1 MINTEFC
8 NIENFSPHLF
18 WDMNK
23 SNLDFEKSKSQI
35 IYHVVEYG
43 VMTDWLLVQKI
54 YPKEEIKAVVTNL
67 RTLDKV
73 TLSYLAHFF
82 QIDKTQ
88 FRCYTTSQSAQS
100 FWNSDTH

>member
-1 MINTEFC
+1 MINKEFC
-8 NIENFSPHLF
+8 NIDNFSSHLF

-23 SNLDFEKSKSQI
+23 SNLDFEISKSQI

-43 VMTDWLLVQKI
+43 VMKDWLLIQKI

-73 TLSYLAHFF
+73 TLSYLSHFF
-82 QIDKTQ
+82 QIDKNQ

-100 FWNSDTH
+100 FWNS